1 MNVLQFFEKQTLT
14 TKNTL
19 FLYFEQN
26 NNIVL
31 FMYEVIIQYKYM
43 VNNNKYTYIGNKMG
57 QVQLTVKVSSNRT
70 LPRFEE
76 PILG

>member
-1 MNVLQFFEKQTLT
+1 MNIK
-14 TKNTL
+14 L
-19 FLYFEQN
+19 FIYK
-26 NNIVL
+26 I
-31 FMYEVIIQYKYM
+31 IIQYKYM

>member
-1 MNVLQFFEKQTLT
+1 
-14 TKNTL
+14 
-19 FLYFEQN
+19 
-26 NNIVL
+26 
-31 FMYEVIIQYKYM
+31 M
-43 VNNNKYTYIGNKMG
+43 VNNIKYTYIGNKMG

>member
-1 MNVLQFFEKQTLT
+1 MICGERIWMSCKFWKYRDN
-14 TKNTL
+14 N
-19 FLYFEQN
+19 EQK
-26 NNIVL
+26 NNIEL
-31 FMYEVIIQYKYM
+31 LIFEVIIQYKYM